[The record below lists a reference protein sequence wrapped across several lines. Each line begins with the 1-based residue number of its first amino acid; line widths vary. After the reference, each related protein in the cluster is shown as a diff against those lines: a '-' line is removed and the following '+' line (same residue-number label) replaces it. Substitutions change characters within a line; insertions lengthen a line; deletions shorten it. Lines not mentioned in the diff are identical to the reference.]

1 MSRKKKVLEDS
12 PVFDFISEAS
22 IIADNPELEK
32 LEEPE
37 SEIAEIEAETIPE
50 GYKKNPLYIEK
61 KTKRV
66 QLIMQPSLYEKLKAA
81 AASEGESLN
90 NYIHELLASCMNSI
104 E

>member
-12 PVFDFISEAS
+12 PVMDFISGAS
-22 IIADNPELEK
+22 IIAEDPEPEK
-32 LEEPE
+32 PEEPE
-37 SEIAEIEAETIPE
+37 SEAEMEAETIPE

>member
-12 PVFDFISEAS
+12 PVMDFISGAS
-22 IIADNPELEK
+22 IIAEDPDPEK

-37 SEIAEIEAETIPE
+37 SEAETIPE